1 MKMTISSILN
11 FTSYDENYNWE
22 EEQEAMAKQAM
33 WEEEQEAMAK
43 QAMIEEEEKSLR
55 EQEEAMKEKAIIEE
69 SSTFS
74 EDNID
79 G

>member
-11 FTSYDENYNWE
+11 FTSYDENYN
-22 EEQEAMAKQAM
+22 

>member
-33 WEEEQEAMAK
+33 WEEE
-43 QAMIEEEEKSLR
+43 EKSLR